1 MLDHSRSILK
11 KMVVTVKDES
21 TGMETEKQLRF
32 KCYRK
37 AVLEKYGYL
46 GVEERRRTGY
56 CFERLVRET
65 FPEVDA
71 KYAGFAKLDG
81 EHCMNDY
88 HNFNV

>member
-46 GVEERRRTGY
+46 GVKEKRRMEY
-56 CFERLVRET
+56 CYERLARET
-65 FPEVDA
+65 FPKLDA
-71 KYAGFAKLDG
+71 KYTGYAKLDG
-81 EHCMNDY
+81 THWN
-88 HNFNV
+88 NNN